1 MVTKYAKIIVGV
13 DLIVPNSGPHVVMS
27 VPH

>member
-1 MVTKYAKIIVGV
+1 MVAKVAKIIEGV
-13 DLIVPNSGPHVVMS
+13 DLIVPNIGPHVVMS

>member
-1 MVTKYAKIIVGV
+1 MVAKVAKIIEGV

>member
-1 MVTKYAKIIVGV
+1 MVAKVAKIIVGV
-13 DLIVPNSGPHVVMS
+13 DLIVPNSGPHVMMS